1 MGPLPI
7 YFCQNVKDK
16 GLHIKIQGLVVQEKL
31 GQQTQVLTIYLG
43 IRDRNM
49 LSKQY
54 NTSARSGDQ
63 KPLCSSL
70 NSDRLHRGVRQ
81 AVGVSASREQ
91 NSEQKGVFLSVR
103 WTGRRPKVKSIHT
116 NSNRRAG
123 LFTASF
129 IICLCLKQGLTM

>member
-7 YFCQNVKDK
+7 YFRQNVKDK

-63 KPLCSSL
+63 KPLYSSL
-70 NSDRLHRGVRQ
+70 AVPGCTEESGRQ
-81 AVGVSASREQ
+81 WE
-91 NSEQKGVFLSVR
+91 
-103 WTGRRPKVKSIHT
+103 
-116 NSNRRAG
+116 
-123 LFTASF
+123 
-129 IICLCLKQGLTM
+129 